1 LRVSRQGHGRVRL
14 SLMRTDLKRDD
25 PKPPRWSQRLIW
37 FVVLWL
43 GGLGAVSALAYV
55 LRLWIAPR

>member
-1 LRVSRQGHGRVRL
+1 
-14 SLMRTDLKRDD
+14 MPTDIQTEK
-25 PKPPRWSQRLIW
+25 PQPPRWPRRLLW

>member
-1 LRVSRQGHGRVRL
+1 MPTVLRPN
-14 SLMRTDLKRDD
+14 D
-25 PKPPRWSQRLIW
+25 PKPPRWPVRVAW